1 MMDRLYLSYWL
12 RGYTAFAMTRSLE
25 AVIRRFPFSRLL
37 PDVLLRVQAVD
48 AAEPPLL
55 ERRFGGALDLEAL
68 LLAVR
73 EYHHS
78 DCAYELES
86 FWDLWQ
92 IETESAQWKLAPAR
106 VLLIGYG
113 PEFPS
118 ELGEQ
123 VRIEFGPEAQFLPP
137 PKLSDNL
144 APVRHNIRA
153 LLHLVEDLDG
163 ALTVEKRLLW
173 SESGANF
180 AARLA
185 EALDDAVTPERPE
198 SGRPRRP

>member
-1 MMDRLYLSYWL
+1 MDRLYLSYWL
-12 RGYTAFAMTRSLE
+12 REYTPFSMTRSLE
-25 AVIRRFPFSRLL
+25 ALVRRFPFSRLL
-37 PDVLLRVQAVD
+37 PDALLRVQAVD

-55 ERRFGGALDLEAL
+55 ERRFAGALDLEAL

-73 EYHHS
+73 EYRHP

-86 FWDLWQ
+86 FWDLWRF
-92 IETESAQWKLAPAR
+92 ETETAEWKLAPAR
-106 VLLIGYG
+106 VVLIGYG

-123 VRIEFGPEAQFLPP
+123 VRLEFGPEAQFLPQ

-153 LLHLVEDLDG
+153 LLHLVQDLDG

-180 AARLA
+180 AARL
-185 EALDDAVTPERPE
+185 EGALDDAITPERPE
-198 SGRPRRP
+198 SGRPGRH